1 MTRRTSWLLTSF
13 SILCFL
19 YASMVHAGLIEYVN
33 QPDAAFRWEVEDRQ
47 STTEGTVYSLKLT
60 SQVWQGIVWEHQLRV
75 YEPSEIKYPELMLL
89 LISGGSQGRKPR
101 PEDALLGFG
110 LTRLCGARC
119 AVLFQVPNQPL
130 LDGKKEDDL
139 IAETFTLYMKTGDES
154 WPLLFPMVKS
164 AVRAMDALQEWAK
177 QERKPSPKQFVVTGA
192 SKRGWTTWLTTA
204 VDSRIAA
211 IAPMVIDTLNM
222 RQQMPNQL
230 KVWGEYSEQL
240 NDYTSRGMME
250 KFETPENLRLLRM
263 VDPYYYLDRIT
274 LPKLIINGTN
284 DRYWTL
290 DALRFYWDELKGP
303 KQVVYVPNAG
313 HDLKENRNYA
323 LNGIGALFRHVAA
336 NRPMPAISWKYNDG
350 KDGVL
355 RLEISAVPTPKS
367 VQLWVARSDSLDFR
381 KARWESAPMR
391 SNGSAFEAEVRRPD
405 KGYVSLFGDLEYEVD
420 GLTYHLSTQVI
431 QAGAK

>member
-1 MTRRTSWLLTSF
+1 M
-13 SILCFL
+13 
-19 YASMVHAGLIEYVN
+19 AHAGLIEYVN
-33 QPDAAFRWEVEDRQ
+33 QPDETFSWEIEEQ
-47 STTEGTVYSLKLT
+47 QNSTEGTVYGLKLI
-60 SQVWQGIVWEHQLRV
+60 SQVWQGITWEHQLRV
-75 YEPSEIKYPELMLL
+75 YEPLELKYPEMMLL
-89 LISGGSQGRKPR
+89 LITGGSQGRKPR

-110 LTRLCGARC
+110 LARLCGARC

-177 QERKPSPKQFVVTGA
+177 QEQKPSIKQFVVTGS
-192 SKRGWTTWLTTA
+192 SKRGWTTWLTAA

-211 IAPMVIDTLNM
+211 IAPMVINTLNM
-222 RQQMPNQL
+222 RVQIPNQL
-230 KVWGEYSEQL
+230 KVWGKYSEQL
-240 NDYTSRGMME
+240 DDYTSRGMME
-250 KFETPENLRLLRM
+250 RFETPENLRLLSM

-290 DALRFYWDELKGP
+290 DALSFYWNDLKGP

-323 LNGIGALFRHVAA
+323 LNGIGALFRHIAT
-336 NRPMPAISWKYNDG
+336 NRPMPAISWKNSAG
-350 KDGVL
+350 EDGVL
-355 RLEISAVPTPKS
+355 RLEINSLPTPKS
-367 VQLWVARSDSLDFR
+367 AQLWVARSDSLDFR
-381 KARWESAPMR
+381 EVRWESLPMR
-391 SNGSAFEAEVRRPD
+391 SNGLSFTGEVSKPE
-405 KGYVSLFGDLEYEVD
+405 KGYIALLGDLEYEVD

-431 QAGAK
+431 QAGAKMMK